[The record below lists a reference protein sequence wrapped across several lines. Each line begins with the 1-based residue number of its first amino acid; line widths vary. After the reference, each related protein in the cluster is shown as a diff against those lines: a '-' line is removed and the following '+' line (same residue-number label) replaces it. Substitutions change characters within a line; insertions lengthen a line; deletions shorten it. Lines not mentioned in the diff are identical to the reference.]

1 MLALQYHPDRPGTDK
16 VEQTKRFQEINEA
29 YEVIVQHIDAG
40 VCGPTEPVT
49 EPSTSYTK
57 VLGQFVSFIVG
68 KWSSVEDTVDRL
80 FGKMSN
86 GGHGD
91 VFIRT
96 FDAKHIQ
103 LLLTVIRDNEEMV
116 ARTLGIDVSLV
127 RRLDELIR
135 RRMERMG
142 GGVVDEMGDG
152 ADPADPAT
160 PATPATPHHIVDVSV
175 DDCMNAHVIE
185 VVYGTTTLYVP
196 SWQYIVSFE
205 VDDEIVTF
213 ESKMAL
219 APMMDVD
226 EENNLIVCVS
236 VDVDSVLDTPYIDV
250 PVGSTEFQIPVSE
263 LYLRKNQ
270 RYVFKGVGI
279 PRISEHDIYRCCDKA
294 DVVVVVN
301 IV

>member
-1 MLALQYHPDRPGTDK
+1 M
-16 VEQTKRFQEINEA
+16 EQTKRFQEINEA

-40 VCGPTEPVT
+40 GCPDATDATDATDSTGSTGST
-49 EPSTSYTK
+49 GSTTSYTK

-86 GGHGD
+86 GGEGS
-91 VFIRT
+91 VFIRS
-96 FDAKHIQ
+96 FDVKHIQ

-152 ADPADPAT
+152 ADPAT
-160 PATPATPHHIVDVSV
+160 PSTPHHIVDVSV

-196 SWQYIVSFE
+196 SWQYIVSFA

-279 PRISEHDIYRCCDKA
+279 PRISEHDIYRCHDRA